1 MREIN
6 SLKNKLSHLRTEVLY
21 LQGGKSP
28 NTSVSTNV
36 CFLMY
41 VRMMSQSHPA
51 EVGMSML
58 RNCLILNYSIIRNTP
73 VMTLNV
79 KIPKHHFHM
88 GLTAPESHQV
98 KVHACKPKLQGAKCE
113 RVTND
118 IPIFSC
124 PDPDHQNPHLRI
136 STEA

>member
-28 NTSVSTNV
+28 NTSAVSTNV

-41 VRMMSQSHPA
+41 IRMMSQSHPA

-58 RNCLILNYSIIRNTP
+58 RNCPILNYSIIRNTP

-79 KIPKHHFHM
+79 ENSQ
-88 GLTAPESHQV
+88 APFSH
-98 KVHACKPKLQGAKCE
+98 G
-113 RVTND
+113 TD
-118 IPIFSC
+118 C
-124 PDPDHQNPHLRI
+124 P
-136 STEA
+136 

>member
-21 LQGGKSP
+21 LQVGKSL
-28 NTSVSTNV
+28 NISVSTNV

-58 RNCLILNYSIIRNTP
+58 RNYLILNYSIIRNTP

-79 KIPKHHFHM
+79 KIPKHHFPH
-88 GLTAPESHQV
+88 GT
-98 KVHACKPKLQGAKCE
+98 
-113 RVTND
+113 D
-118 IPIFSC
+118 C
-124 PDPDHQNPHLRI
+124 P
-136 STEA
+136 